1 MDNLLYNHF
10 FINWSSSHGKYLF
23 EKKVEDA
30 GTIFDTM
37 AVAHL
42 LTDRALHIRQRQLQE
57 IGSSFVEVI
66 SPPSSPDPPIP
77 PLL

>member
-1 MDNLLYNHF
+1 M
-10 FINWSSSHGKYLF
+10 
-23 EKKVEDA
+23 EDA

-66 SPPSSPDPPIP
+66 SPLAPPPHSPS
-77 PLL
+77 

>member
-1 MDNLLYNHF
+1 M
-10 FINWSSSHGKYLF
+10 
-23 EKKVEDA
+23 EDA

-66 SPPSSPDPPIP
+66 SPLSSPDPHSPS
-77 PLL
+77 LGVSFSE

>member
-1 MDNLLYNHF
+1 M
-10 FINWSSSHGKYLF
+10 
-23 EKKVEDA
+23 EDA

-66 SPPSSPDPPIP
+66 SPPSSPDPPTP
-77 PLL
+77 ALL

>member
-1 MDNLLYNHF
+1 M
-10 FINWSSSHGKYLF
+10 
-23 EKKVEDA
+23 EDA

-66 SPPSSPDPPIP
+66 SPPSSQDPATP
-77 PLL
+77 PHP